1 MKTRNLFSMLA
12 IIFAAILL
20 FAGAT
25 TKMSAQ
31 QICGSNSSG
40 PLGNVDQ
47 YVFGGDQ
54 WNASFSSTYQC
65 ETITNSTAPPPSG
78 PSMAYSGNPFDD
90 TTGTPADYP
99 DFTYGCFYGACT
111 QNTQLPIQVSAL
123 SNYSITSGE
132 TVVEPSGAS
141 NDVAYDIW
149 FNQGPT
155 TPTNQ
160 NTTGTEMMIW
170 VQRNGGVGP
179 SNPVTTITTS
189 GITWNVDTWTN
200 TGNCN
205 CSGSGSQVIDFIN
218 AAASSDGP
226 TSGTTFSLN
235 LVPFFEEA
243 LALGQIQSSWYLTT
257 IEFGTEIWVGGP
269 GIQVNNFWVNVGPNS
284 GGGGTEGPY
293 GGTPAAIPGTV
304 MAENYDTG
312 GQGLGY
318 SVSSTNGSDNGYR
331 SDGVDLET
339 ATAPATGN
347 DLGWSAG
354 GQWFRYTVNV
364 ATAGTYTASFLVA
377 SPTAVGDAFHISNSS
392 GTNLTGSVAVPAT
405 GGYQTWTTVTAN
417 VTLPAG
423 KQTLTLSEDGAGW
436 NIDSLKFAAS
446 GGGGGGT
453 EGPYGGTPAAIPGTV
468 MNENYDTGGQGV
480 GYSVSST
487 NGSANSYRSDG
498 VDLEAASSPA
508 TGDDLGWS
516 ASGQWFRYTVNVSTA
531 GTYTVSFLVASPNA
545 VGDAFHISNSSGTS
559 LSGSVAVPA
568 TGGYQTWTTV
578 KANVTLPAGKQT
590 LTLSEDAAG
599 WNIDSMVFAS
609 SGGGGGGPI
618 ANNTYTL
625 TPQNATALRLDD
637 EGART
642 TTGNG
647 IDVYTANNTSAQNWA
662 ASNTNVVPAGYYTL
676 STEGAYC
683 LTASGTA
690 SGSAVVLDPCAGSS
704 AQAWEAVA
712 SGSNY
717 TFHPAN
723 NTGNCLD
730 VTGAGTASGTVVQV
744 YTCNGTAA
752 QSWALTVN

>member
-1 MKTRNLFSMLA
+1 MLTTVSVFVVLLAGTTRSAF
-12 IIFAAILL
+12 
-20 FAGAT
+20 
-25 TKMSAQ
+25 AQ

-149 FNQGPT
+149 FNTGPT

-179 SNPVTTITTS
+179 SNPITTFTSS
-189 GITWNVDTWTN
+189 GITWNVYTWTN

-205 CSGSGSQVIDFIN
+205 CSGTGSQVIDFIN
-218 AAASSDGP
+218 AAPSSDGP

-269 GIQVNNFWVNVGPNS
+269 GIQVNNFWVDVAPA
-284 GGGGTEGPY
+284 GGGTPTEAPYPGPSA
-293 GGTPAAIPGTV
+293 AAIPGTV
-304 MAENYDTG
+304 QAENYDTG
-312 GQGLGY
+312 GSGVGY
-318 SVSSTNGSDNGYR
+318 EVSSTNG
-331 SDGVDLET
+331 
-339 ATAPATGN
+339 
-347 DLGWSAG
+347 
-354 GQWFRYTVNV
+354 
-364 ATAGTYTASFLVA
+364 
-377 SPTAVGDAFHISNSS
+377 
-392 GTNLTGSVAVPAT
+392 
-405 GGYQTWTTVTAN
+405 TAN
-417 VTLPAG
+417 T
-423 KQTLTLSEDGAGW
+423 
-436 NIDSLKFAAS
+436 
-446 GGGGGGT
+446 
-453 EGPYGGTPAAIPGTV
+453 
-468 MNENYDTGGQGV
+468 
-480 GYSVSST
+480 
-487 NGSANSYRSDG
+487 YRSDG
-498 VDLEAASSPA
+498 VDLEAATSPA
-508 TGDDLGWS
+508 TGNDLGWS
-516 ASGQWFRYTVNVSTA
+516 ASGQWFRYTVKVSTA
-531 GTYTVSFLVASPNA
+531 GTYTVSFLVAAESA
-545 VGDAFHISNSSGTS
+545 ISDAFHLSNSSGTN
-559 LSGSVAVPA
+559 LSGSVAVPD
-568 TGGYQTWTTV
+568 TGAWQTWTTV
-578 KANVTLPAGKQT
+578 TATVTLPAGQQT
-590 LTLSEDAAG
+590 LTLNEDNAG
-599 WNIDSMVFAS
+599 WNIDSMVFS
-609 SGGGGGGPI
+609 TGGGGTL
-618 ANNTYTL
+618 ANGTYTL

-647 IDVYTANNTSAQNWA
+647 IDIYSANGTAAQNWA
-662 ASNTNVVPAGYYTL
+662 ASNTGVTPAGYYNF

-690 SGSAVVLDPCAGSS
+690 SGSAVVLDPCVGSS
-704 AQAWEAVA
+704 AQAWEAVK
-712 SGSNY
+712 SGNNY
-717 TFHPAN
+717 NFHPADS
-723 NTGNCLD
+723 TANCLD
-730 VTGAGTASGTVVQV
+730 VRGAGTASGTVVQV
-744 YTCNGTAA
+744 YACNGTNA
-752 QSWALTVN
+752 QNWALTIN

>member
-1 MKTRNLFSMLA
+1 MKTRNLFRMMA
-12 IIFAAILL
+12 IAFAAIIL
-20 FAGAT
+20 FAGAASM
-25 TKMSAQ
+25 MSAQ

-47 YVFGGDQ
+47 YSFGGDQ

-78 PSMAYSGNPFDD
+78 PSMAYSGNSFDD

-149 FNQGPT
+149 FNTGPT

-179 SNPVTTITTS
+179 SGPVTTITSS
-189 GITWNVDTWTN
+189 GITWNVYTWTN

-205 CSGSGSQVIDFIN
+205 CSGTGSQVIDFIN
-218 AAASSDGP
+218 AAPSSNGP

-269 GIQVNNFWVNVGPNS
+269 GIQVNNFWVNVGPA
-284 GGGGTEGPY
+284 GGGTTTEAPY
-293 GGTPAAIPGTV
+293 PGPAAAAVPGTV
-304 MAENYDTG
+304 LAENYDAG
-312 GQGLGY
+312 GQG
-318 SVSSTNGSDNGYR
+318 VSYNVTSTNGSANSYR
-331 SDGVDLET
+331 SQGVDLEA

-347 DLGWSAG
+347 DLGWSAA
-354 GQWFRYTVNV
+354 GQWFKYTVNV
-364 ATAGTYTASFLVA
+364 ATAGSYKISFLVA
-377 SPTAVGDAFHISNSS
+377 SPTAVADAFHISNSS

-405 GGYQTWTTVTAN
+405 GGYQTWTTVTAT

-423 KQTLTLSEDGAGW
+423 TQTLTLNEDGAGW
-436 NIDSLKFAAS
+436 NFDSLAFAAN
-446 GGGGGGT
+446 GGGGT
-453 EGPYGGTPAAIPGTV
+453 TEAPYPGPAAAAVPGTV
-468 MNENYDTGGQGV
+468 LAENYDAGGQGV
-480 GYSVSST
+480 SYNVTST
-487 NGSANSYRSDG
+487 NGSANTYRAQG
-498 VDLEAASSPA
+498 VDLEAATAPA
-508 TGDDLGWS
+508 TGNDLGWS
-516 ASGQWFRYTVNVSTA
+516 AAGQWFRYTVNVATA
-531 GTYTVSFLVASPNA
+531 GTYTVSFLVASPTA
-545 VGDAFHISNSSGTS
+545 VADAFHLSNSSGTS
-559 LSGSVAVPA
+559 LTGSVAVPA
-568 TGGYQTWTTV
+568 TGGYQTWVTV
-578 KANVTLPAGKQT
+578 KATVTLPAGTQT
-590 LTLSEDAAG
+590 LTMNEDAAG
-599 WNIDSMVFAS
+599 WNIDSIAFVS
-609 SGGGGGGPI
+609 SGGGGGGSI
-618 ANNTYTL
+618 TNGTYVVI
-625 TPQNATALRLDD
+625 PQNATALRLDD
-637 EGART
+637 KSAST
-642 TTGNG
+642 ATGNP
-647 IDVYTANNTSAQNWA
+647 IDVYTANGTAAQNWA
-662 ASNTNVVPAGYYTL
+662 FSNTGVVPAGYYKISTL
-676 STEGAYC
+676 GAYC

-730 VTGAGTASGTVVQV
+730 VSGAGTASGTVVQV
-744 YTCNGTAA
+744 YTCNATAA
-752 QSWALTVN
+752 QSWAF